1 MELNKE
7 NLEDVLFEYLD
18 KIKVLIAPETWE
30 NVLLDCTKNEL
41 FVLLLLYRRE
51 KVNMTQ
57 IAEYVNVP
65 LNTATGIIARM
76 EKKDLVRRER
86 SIDDKRIVTIC
97 FTQNG
102 REQMGQIWTEFSRY
116 GQQIMKHLSF
126 AEVQLVQR
134 ILDKVVII
142 FQQEMK
148 QDKKVSDKR
157 IRKIPIE

>member
-1 MELNKE
+1 LELNKE